1 MTYQQAETSSAG
13 PAAKKPTHQ
22 DGAASGAKKTKTAP
36 ATTTPSGQLKSPRK
50 SRSFAFPLRALTR
63 KGPPGGFDD
72 TPLPDAPQAYTVRFT
87 FEYAKNL
94 PPSDFRTASSDP
106 FLTATLRGTQPKRH
120 KEDPDLVYRTRTLR
134 RTTEP
139 EWKSEWTVANVPPG
153 GFSLK
158 CRMYD
163 EDYPDRNDRLGNVT
177 VKVSRVFD
185 QWEGM
190 PPPGRE
196 FNAKKRMISK
206 RAFILKTI
214 SGIKHHSFDMT
225 PRLCISMEVLGASDP
240 PYAQMCT
247 IGPSFYFK
255 HFSPM
260 IGRLIT
266 GTKVNR
272 DSSDEPE
279 GQTRGERKRSTQ
291 KYDFQA
297 NEMQLRGPVPSRL
310 YHRYVEFKPI
320 ISYMFNSKGLR
331 GKVLNAA
338 LHKQHHR
345 VYNFDKSTQ
354 YDSFESCTEEAS
366 LTFLRLAHFD
376 EGGRIFTYVLTLDG
390 LLRFTE
396 TGKEFGI
403 DLLSKHT
410 MHSDVATYIAC
421 SGEFL
426 IRRTKHPH
434 ASDDPQPDE
443 KTHPEEPIPGGPPES
458 PPPGNPAYYQ
468 LIIDN
473 DSGTY
478 RPDKRILPLLKDFL
492 EKNFP
497 GMGIVVMD
505 CGDERLKKLKEKQT
519 AIKKS
524 EGRIM
529 NVVMNNSQSS
539 ISSAESDLDDRD
551 GTWQQGQPSKREAAY
566 ATLEDP
572 AKLKAAVQRMVPG
585 GGRKK
590 GESSQG
596 PQPDV

>member
-1 MTYQQAETSSAG
+1 
-13 PAAKKPTHQ
+13 
-22 DGAASGAKKTKTAP
+22 
-36 ATTTPSGQLKSPRK
+36 
-50 SRSFAFPLRALTR
+50 
-63 KGPPGGFDD
+63 
-72 TPLPDAPQAYTVRFT
+72 
-87 FEYAKNL
+87 
-94 PPSDFRTASSDP
+94 
-106 FLTATLRGTQPKRH
+106 
-120 KEDPDLVYRTRTLR
+120 
-134 RTTEP
+134 
-139 EWKSEWTVANVPPG
+139 
-153 GFSLK
+153 
-158 CRMYD
+158 
-163 EDYPDRNDRLGNVT
+163 
-177 VKVSRVFD
+177 
-185 QWEGM
+185 
-190 PPPGRE
+190 
-196 FNAKKRMISK
+196 
-206 RAFILKTI
+206 
-214 SGIKHHSFDMT
+214 
-225 PRLCISMEVLGASDP
+225 
-240 PYAQMCT
+240 
-247 IGPSFYFK
+247 
-255 HFSPM
+255 
-260 IGRLIT
+260 
-266 GTKVNR
+266 
-272 DSSDEPE
+272 
-279 GQTRGERKRSTQ
+279 
-291 KYDFQA
+291 
-297 NEMQLRGPVPSRL
+297 MQLRGPVPSRL

-320 ISYMFNSKGLR
+320 ISSMFDSKGLR

-338 LHKQHHR
+338 LHKQHRR

-396 TGKEFGI
+396 TGQEFGI

-434 ASDDPQPDE
+434 ASDDPEPNE
-443 KTHPEEPIPGGPPES
+443 KTHPEEPIPGGPPKD

-519 AIKKS
+519 SIKKS

-551 GTWQQGQPSKREAAY
+551 ETWQQGQPSKREAAY

-572 AKLKAAVQRMVPG
+572 AKMKAAVQRLVPG

-590 GESSQG
+590 GESSQDA
-596 PQPDV
+596 QPDI

>member
-1 MTYQQAETSSAG
+1 MALLEMRRKARRRLLPQ
-13 PAAKKPTHQ
+13 HQ
-22 DGAASGAKKTKTAP
+22 VGNS
-36 ATTTPSGQLKSPRK
+36 SPRQK
-50 SRSFAFPLRALTR
+50 
-63 KGPPGGFDD
+63 PGHLPFRCEPSPERDRRED
-72 TPLPDAPQAYTVRFT
+72 SMMPLPDAPQGYTVRFT

-94 PPSDFRTASSDP
+94 PPSDFNTASSDP

-120 KEDPDLVYRTRTLR
+120 KEDPDLVHRTRTLR

-139 EWKSEWTVANVPPG
+139 EWRSEWIVANVPPG
-153 GFSLK
+153 GFTLK

-177 VKVSRVFD
+177 VKVPRVFE

-190 PPPGRE
+190 PRPGRE

-225 PRLCISMEVLGASDP
+225 PRLCISMEVLGTSDP

-272 DSSDEPE
+272 DSSDDPE
-279 GQTRGERKRSTQ
+279 GQTCGERKRSTQ

-320 ISYMFNSKGLR
+320 IGSMFNSKGLR

-345 VYNFDKSTQ
+345 VYNFDKSTE

-396 TGKEFGI
+396 TGQEFGI

-434 ASDDPQPDE
+434 ASDDPEPNE
-443 KTHPEEPIPGGPPES
+443 KTHPEEPIPGGPPKS

-539 ISSAESDLDDRD
+539 LSSAESDLNDRD

-572 AKLKAAVQRMVPG
+572 TKMKAAVQRMVPG
-585 GGRKK
+585 SGRKK
-590 GESSQG
+590 GESSQDA
-596 PQPDV
+596 QPDI